1 MKNSLTIRNA
11 HVVLPRNIKKTDV
24 SVKDG
29 IINAIGSEI
38 PDVGEV
44 IDAESFFLIPGI
56 DHNHNYNN

>member
-11 HVVLPRNIKKTDV
+11 HVVLPRNIQKTDV

-44 IDAESFFLIPGI
+44 IDAESFFLIPLNKPGS
-56 DHNHNYNN
+56 